1 MIELETIRALEQE
14 FWTAGGDFYRERL
27 AGDCR
32 MALPGVGFL
41 SRPEV
46 VHAIEAGPRWTSVR
60 MSEEQVT
67 GVEGDTLVFS
77 YRAMAEREGESEP
90 YEALV
95 SSCYTRE
102 GDEWRLSFHQQTPV
116 G

>member
-14 FWTAGGDFYRERL
+14 FWTADADFYRQRL
-27 AGDCR
+27 ARDCR

-41 SRPEV
+41 ARPEV
-46 VHAIEAGPRWTSVR
+46 VHAIEAGPRWTAVR
-60 MSEEQVT
+60 FTEEQVT

-77 YRAMAEREGESEP
+77 YRASADRDGEPEP
-90 YEALV
+90 YEALA

-102 GDEWRLSFHQQTPV
+102 GDEWRLAFHQQTPM